1 MQKQKNM
8 KIGAA
13 GLFFFFGLLF
23 FVLIIRFLYIEITG
37 VAGGEVLAAKIDK
50 KYEKQQVIEAKRG
63 SILDTNGEVIA
74 EDTSSYIMS
83 AVLSKSV
90 TSNPSDPKHVV
101 NPEETAKQLAKY
113 IDMKE
118 SDIYSRLTKKGA
130 FQVEFG
136 KAGRDLT
143 QGTKQKIEK
152 LELPGI
158 TFERTNRRFYP
169 NGVFASHL
177 IGYVEKD
184 ETTDKMIGKFGIER
198 YLNEDLQETDG
209 KLVFNSDS
217 WGILL
222 PDSKENITPPV
233 NGNNVTLT
241 IDKKIQ
247 TLLEDS
253 LNKADE
259 KYHPAQIIAIVSNP
273 KTGEIVAM
281 SQRPSFNPTTKEGL
295 TDTWRNLAIEESFEP
310 GSTMKIFTLAAA
322 VQEGVFN
329 PNGTF
334 VSGSYRVPGATISD
348 HSGIPAGQT
357 MTFLEGVQRS
367 SNVAFSTIAMDQVGA
382 DTFREYLTKFGL
394 DKKTGID
401 LPNEITGRIQYK
413 YQIEKVTTAFGQG
426 STITP
431 IQQIQG
437 ASAIANGG
445 KMMRPYVIKSVSNQ
459 DTGKVMKSKKPKV
472 VGTPISAEAAKK
484 VREYLGTVI
493 TGEHGTGSKYALDGY
508 ELAGKTG
515 TAQIAGPDG
524 RYLVGRNNYV
534 FSFIGMA
541 PLDDPQLVMYV
552 AVKQPNLGMSYV
564 GSDPLSEIFKPVM
577 QNSLQILNIKPV
589 ATEKQKVIQIKDY
602 DNQSVDSVTDELKN
616 QGYEV
621 VTIGSG
627 RRIID
632 QAPKAGAVLLEG
644 EKIILRTDGEMKAPN
659 MIGWSLRDAMKVAS
673 IAKLQLN
680 TAGTGYVTKQNTQSG
695 KIMKEGDFFIVELTE
710 PRKINTNK
718 KENKDETY
726 D

>member
-1 MQKQKNM
+1 M
-8 KIGAA
+8 KFGAA

-23 FVLIIRFLYIEITG
+23 FALILRFLYIEITG
-37 VAGGEVLAAKIDK
+37 VAGGEVLAAKIDH
-50 KYEKQQVIEAKRG
+50 KYEKQQVVEAKRG

-74 EDTSSYIMS
+74 EDSFSYIMR
-83 AVLSKSV
+83 AILSPTV

-101 NPEETAKQLAKY
+101 NPEETARQLAKY

-118 SDIYSRLTKKGA
+118 SDIYKQLTKKGA

-136 KAGRDLT
+136 KYGRDLT
-143 QGTKQKIEK
+143 QETKQKIEK

-158 TFERTNRRFYP
+158 TFERTNKRFYP

-177 IGYVEKD
+177 IGYVDKD
-184 ETTDKMIGKFGIER
+184 DKTDKMVGRFGIER
-198 YLNEDLQETDG
+198 YLNEDLQEKDG
-209 KLVFNSDS
+209 KLVFDSDS

-222 PDSKENITPPV
+222 PNSKENLTPPK
-233 NGNNVTLT
+233 NGEKVALT

-247 TLLEDS
+247 TVLEDS
-253 LNKADE
+253 LNKVDK
-259 KYHPAQIIAIVSNP
+259 KYKPKQIIAIVSNP
-273 KTGEIVAM
+273 KTGEILAM

-295 TDTWRNLAIEESFEP
+295 TDTWRNLAIEESYEP

-322 VQEGVFN
+322 VNQGVFN
-329 PNGTF
+329 PNETYISGT
-334 VSGSYRVPGATISD
+334 YRVPGASISD
-348 HSGIPAGQT
+348 HSGIPRGQT

-367 SNVAFSTIAMDQVGA
+367 SNVAFATIAMKKIGA

-401 LPNEITGRIQYK
+401 LPNEVVGEIKYK

-437 ASAIANGG
+437 ASAIANDG
-445 KMMRPYVIKSVSNQ
+445 KMMKPYVIKNVSNQ
-459 DTGKVMKSKKPKV
+459 DTGQVLKSTKPKI
-472 VGTPISAEAAKK
+472 VGTPISAEAAKQ

-493 TGEHGTGSKYALDGY
+493 TGEHGTGKKYALDGY
-508 ELAGKTG
+508 EVAGKTG
-515 TAQIAGPDG
+515 TAQTVGPDG
-524 RYLVGRNNYV
+524 HYLVGRNNYV

-541 PLDDPQLVMYV
+541 PKDDPQLVMYV
-552 AVKQPNLGMSYV
+552 AVKQPNLGVSYV
-564 GSDPLSEIFKPVM
+564 GADPLSEIFKPVM

-589 ATEKQKVIQIKDY
+589 AQKKQKVIKIKDY
-602 DNQSVDSVTDELKN
+602 TNQSIDSVTNDLKQ

-627 RRIID
+627 RKIID
-632 QAPKAGAVLLEG
+632 QAPKVGASVLQG
-644 EKIILRTDGEMKAPN
+644 EKIILRTDGEMKAPDLT
-659 MIGWSLRDAMKVAS
+659 GWSLRDVMKVAS

-680 TAGTGYVTKQNTQSG
+680 TAGTGFVTNQNTKAG
-695 KIMKEGDFFIVELTE
+695 KTMKEGDYFVVELTDPKE
-710 PRKINTNK
+710 MNK
-718 KENKDETY
+718 NKQAKKDEKY

>member
-1 MQKQKNM
+1 MFKQKNM
-8 KIGAA
+8 KYGAA

-23 FVLIIRFLYIEITG
+23 FVLILRFLYIEITG

-50 KYEKQQVIEAKRG
+50 KYEKQQVIEASRG

-74 EDTSSYIMS
+74 EDTFSYIMR
-83 AVLSKSV
+83 AVLSDSV
-90 TSNPSDPKHVV
+90 TSNPGNPKHVV

-118 SDIYSRLTKKGA
+118 PDIFKRLTKKGA

-136 KAGRDLT
+136 KAGRDLS
-143 QGTKQKIEK
+143 QETKQKIEK

-158 TFERTNRRFYP
+158 TFERTNKRFYP

-177 IGYVEKD
+177 IGYVEK
-184 ETTDKMIGKFGIER
+184 EEKTSNMVGKFGIER

-209 KLVFNSDS
+209 KLVFESDS

-222 PDSKENITPPV
+222 PNSKENVTPPV
-233 NGNNVTLT
+233 NGKNVTLT

-247 TLLEDS
+247 TVLEDS
-253 LNKADE
+253 LNKVDE
-259 KYHPAQIIAIVSNP
+259 KYKPKQIIAIISNP

-295 TDTWRNLAIEESFEP
+295 TDTWRNLAIEESYEP
-310 GSTMKIFTLAAA
+310 GSTMKVFTLAAA

-329 PNGTF
+329 PNETYVTGT
-334 VSGSYRVPGATISD
+334 YKVPGDSISD
-348 HSGIPAGQT
+348 HSGIPRGET

-367 SNVAFSTIAMDQVGA
+367 SNVAFATLAMDKIGE
-382 DTFREYLTKFGL
+382 DTFRQYLTKFGL
-394 DKKTGID
+394 DQKTGID
-401 LPNEITGRIQYK
+401 LPNEIIGQIQYK

-437 ASAIANGG
+437 ASAIANDG

-459 DTGKVMKSKKPKV
+459 DTGKVLKSTKPKIA
-472 VGTPISAEAAKK
+472 GTPISAEAAKQ

-508 ELAGKTG
+508 EVAGKTG

-541 PLDDPQLVMYV
+541 PKDDPQLVMYV
-552 AVKQPNLGMSYV
+552 AVKQPNLGVSYV
-564 GSDPLSEIFKPVM
+564 GSDPLSEIFNPVM
-577 QNSLQILNIKPV
+577 QNSLQILNIKPT
-589 ATEKQKVIQIKDY
+589 AIKKQTVIKIEDY
-602 DNQSVDSVTDELKN
+602 ANQSVESVTKELEQ

-621 VTIGSG
+621 ITIGSG
-627 RRIID
+627 RKIID
-632 QAPKAGAVLLEG
+632 QAPKAGAFILQG
-644 EKIILRTDGEMKAPN
+644 EKIILRTDGEMKAPD
-659 MIGWSLRDAMKVAS
+659 MIGWSLRDVMKVAN

-680 TAGTGYVTKQNTQSG
+680 TAGTGYVTKQNT
-695 KIMKEGDFFIVELTE
+695 KAEKTMKEEDYFIVELTE
-710 PRKINTNK
+710 PSKTNNNHK
-718 KENKDETY
+718 ANKDEKF

>member
-1 MQKQKNM
+1 M
-8 KIGAA
+8 KYGAA

-23 FVLIIRFLYIEITG
+23 FLLIIRFLYIEITG

-50 KYEKQQVIEAKRG
+50 KYEKQRVIEAKRG

-74 EDTSSYIMS
+74 EDTSSYIMR
-83 AVLSKSV
+83 AVLSETV
-90 TSNPSDPKHVV
+90 TSNRKNPKHVV
-101 NPEETAKQLAKY
+101 DPSVTAKQLAKY
-113 IDMKE
+113 IEMKE
-118 SDIYSRLTKKGA
+118 SDIYRILTKKGA

-143 QGTKQKIEK
+143 QETKQKIEK

-158 TFERTNRRFYP
+158 TFERTNKRFYP

-184 ETTDKMIGKFGIER
+184 EKTDQMVGKFGIER
-198 YLNEDLQETDG
+198 YLNKELQETDG
-209 KLVFNSDS
+209 KLVYDSDS

-222 PDSKENITPPV
+222 PKSEENVTPPV
-233 NGNNVTLT
+233 NGKNVTLT
-241 IDKKIQ
+241 IGKKIQ
-247 TLLEDS
+247 TVLEDS
-253 LNKADE
+253 LNKVEE
-259 KYHPAQIIAIVSNP
+259 KYHPTQIIAIVSNP

-295 TDTWRNLAIEESFEP
+295 TNTWRNLAIEESFEP

-322 VQEGVFN
+322 VEEGVFN
-329 PNGTF
+329 PNETY
-334 VSGSYRVPGATISD
+334 VSGSYRVPGASISD
-348 HSGIPAGQT
+348 HSGIAAGQT

-367 SNVAFSTIAMDQVGA
+367 SNVAFSTLAMDKVGE

-401 LPNEITGRIQYK
+401 LPNEITGQIQYK

-437 ASAIANGG
+437 ASAIANDG

-459 DTGKVMKSKKPKV
+459 DNGKLIKSTKPTV
-472 VGTPISAEAAKK
+472 AGTPISAESAKK

-493 TGEHGTGSKYALDGY
+493 TGEHGTGKKYAIDGY
-508 ELAGKTG
+508 EVAGKTG
-515 TAQIAGPDG
+515 TAQIPGPDG
-524 RYLVGRNNYV
+524 RYMIGRNNYV

-541 PLDDPQLVMYV
+541 PKDDPQLVMYV
-552 AVKQPNLGMSYV
+552 AVKQPNLGVSYV
-564 GSDPLSEIFKPVM
+564 GSDPLSEIFNPVM
-577 QNSLQILNIKPV
+577 QNGLQILNIKPT
-589 ATEKQKVIQIKDY
+589 ATKIQKPITIGEYTNQFVNTVDKDLEKQGYDVI
-602 DNQSVDSVTDELKN
+602 
-616 QGYEV
+616 
-621 VTIGSG
+621 TIGTG
-627 RRIID
+627 HKIID
-632 QAPKAGAVLLEG
+632 QAPKSGATLLPG
-644 EKIILRTDGEMKAPN
+644 EKIILRTEGEMKAPD
-659 MIGWSLRDAMKVAS
+659 MRGWSLRDAIKVAN

-680 TAGTGYVTKQNTQSG
+680 TAGTGYVTKQNTKAG
-695 KIMKEGDFFIVELTE
+695 KTMKEGDYFIVELTE
-710 PRKINTNK
+710 PSKIHMKK
-718 KENKDETY
+718 KEENKQETY

>member
-1 MQKQKNM
+1 MHKQKNM
-8 KIGAA
+8 KYGAA

-23 FVLIIRFLYIEITG
+23 FVLIVRFLYIEITG

-83 AVLSKSV
+83 AVLDKSV
-90 TSNPSDPKHVV
+90 TSNPSDPKHVA

-118 SDIYSRLTKKGA
+118 SDIYNRLTKKGA

-158 TFERTNRRFYP
+158 TFQRTNKRFYP

-177 IGYVEKD
+177 IGYVEK
-184 ETTDKMIGKFGIER
+184 EENTDKMVGKFGIER
-198 YLNEDLQETDG
+198 YLNEDLQEKNG
-209 KLVFNSDS
+209 KLVFDSDS

-222 PDSKENITPPV
+222 PNSKENVTPPV
-233 NGNNVTLT
+233 NGKNVTLT

-247 TLLEDS
+247 TVLEDS
-253 LNKADE
+253 LNKAEE
-259 KYHPAQIIAIVSNP
+259 KYKPKQIIAIVSNP

-295 TDTWRNLAIEESFEP
+295 NETWRNLAIEESFEP

-322 VQEGVFN
+322 VQQGVFN
-329 PNGTF
+329 PNDTF
-334 VSGSYRVPGATISD
+334 VSGTYRVPGASISD
-348 HSGIPAGQT
+348 HSGIPAGQR

-367 SNVAFSTIAMDQVGA
+367 SNVAFSTLAMDKVGA

-401 LPNEITGRIQYK
+401 LPNEITGQIQYK

-437 ASAIANGG
+437 ASAIANDG

-459 DTGKVMKSKKPKV
+459 DTGKVLKSTKPKV
-472 VGTPISAEAAKK
+472 AGTPISAEAAKQ

-493 TGEHGTGSKYALDGY
+493 TAEHGTGQKYALDGY
-508 ELAGKTG
+508 EVAGKTG
-515 TAQIAGPDG
+515 TAQIAGP
-524 RYLVGRNNYV
+524 
-534 FSFIGMA
+534 M
-541 PLDDPQLVMYV
+541 DD
-552 AVKQPNLGMSYV
+552 
-564 GSDPLSEIFKPVM
+564 I
-577 QNSLQILNIKPV
+577 
-589 ATEKQKVIQIKDY
+589 
-602 DNQSVDSVTDELKN
+602 
-616 QGYEV
+616 
-621 VTIGSG
+621 
-627 RRIID
+627 
-632 QAPKAGAVLLEG
+632 
-644 EKIILRTDGEMKAPN
+644 
-659 MIGWSLRDAMKVAS
+659 
-673 IAKLQLN
+673 
-680 TAGTGYVTKQNTQSG
+680 
-695 KIMKEGDFFIVELTE
+695 
-710 PRKINTNK
+710 
-718 KENKDETY
+718 
-726 D
+726 